1 MVSFGEEKIFANY
14 VKFEDSKENVAEQNK
29 DIDKNGMMYD
39 IESERYIDERNINER
54 NINERN
60 INERNINEISVH
72 EINENEINDNG
83 VNKFTYLIY
92 PNLAE
97 DLIYAYSIRIIIY
110 LIIFISIIII
120 YYNYS

>member
-39 IESERYIDERNINER
+39 IESERYID
-54 NINERN
+54 ERN

>member
-14 VKFEDSKENVAEQNK
+14 IKFEDSKENVAEQNK
-29 DIDKNGMMYD
+29 DIDENGMMYD

-60 INERNINEISVH
+60 INEISVD